1 MINSEDNLINSED
14 KLNKLVEGSFI
25 SEQNSKKIH
34 GQRMLRAAVV
44 QSIYESEISKTK
56 NIDLIKTS
64 DYYENCSKERKS
76 MAELIFQYAINN
88 ENIIDEK
95 ISEHIDDKNFGRIS
109 IVDLSILR
117 MAISEMKVN
126 NKAPVGVVV
135 NEAVEL
141 ANIFG
146 SDSSKNFI
154 NGVLHSMVR

>member
-1 MINSEDNLINSED
+1 MRIGLVYTNKSEFRGGGYTFQEELL
-14 KLNKLVEGSFI
+14 K
-25 SEQNSKKIH
+25 
-34 GQRMLRAAVV
+34 
-44 QSIYESEISKTK
+44 EISKTK

-64 DYYENCSKERKS
+64 DYYENCSEERKT
-76 MAELIFQYAINN
+76 MAKLIFQYAIDN

-95 ISEHIDDKNFGRIS
+95 ILEHVDDKNFGRIS

>member
-1 MINSEDNLINSED
+1 M
-14 KLNKLVEGSFI
+14 
-25 SEQNSKKIH
+25 KKIILFLFIITFVFA
-34 GQRMLRAAVV
+34 QRTVSQEARVF
-44 QSIYESEISKTK
+44 SKTK
-56 NIDLIKTS
+56 NKDLIKTS
-64 DYYENCSKERKS
+64 DYYENCSEERKT
-76 MAELIFQYAINN
+76 MAKLIFQYAIDNK
-88 ENIIDEK
+88 NIIDEK
-95 ISEHIDDKNFGRIS
+95 ILKHIDDKNIGRIS

>member
-1 MINSEDNLINSED
+1 MRVALINTNKSESQGGGYTFQEELL
-14 KLNKLVEGSFI
+14 K
-25 SEQNSKKIH
+25 
-34 GQRMLRAAVV
+34 
-44 QSIYESEISKTK
+44 EISKTK

-64 DYYENCSKERKS
+64 DYYENCSEERKT
-76 MAELIFQYAINN
+76 MAKLIFQYAIDN

-95 ISEHIDDKNFGRIS
+95 ILEHVDDKNFGRIS

>member
-1 MINSEDNLINSED
+1 MINSEDKLINSED